1 MPEIPIDSYRVGTRW
16 VPTRF
21 CESVIRM
28 GSGMQTKLT
37 KRMLDRLAPDVERQL
52 IFDTELPGF
61 GVRAMRSGVR
71 TFFAQYRT
79 AGGRRGRKRRVTI
92 GRYGPL
98 TVEQARAA
106 AKALLGDVAQG
117 GDPATS
123 RAASKT
129 APTLR
134 ELGETFLANVEAK
147 RKKSTAKEYRRLWE
161 RHVLPELGTTLVA
174 SVSTA
179 QVSGLHRRMR
189 KTPYLANRMLS
200 LVGGFFSFAE
210 HQGARPR
217 QTNPV
222 KGIEPYKERSRE
234 RFLTPAE
241 TRRLGEALVQA
252 ETVGLPPAPG
262 HRRKPATGATAKHRP
277 KSAGTPKVANLFA
290 VAAIRFLLLTGF
302 REKEALGLRWDT
314 VNLERKVAVLPDTK
328 TGKSVRRLGAAA
340 VLLLDSLPR
349 VKRSPYVFPGSKP
362 GKPLVEINRV
372 WYAVRHAAGLD
383 DVRLHDLR
391 HSFASAVASAGGSLL
406 MIRNLLGHKDTT
418 TTAKYAH
425 LLEDPVQ
432 ATADAT
438 AGELADLLGSSSG
451 KKSVLVRAG

>member
-1 MPEIPIDSYRVGTRW
+1 V
-16 VPTRF
+16 
-21 CESVIRM
+21 
-28 GSGMQTKLT
+28 QAKLT
-37 KRMLDRLAPDVERQL
+37 KRLLDSLEPDTERRL
-52 IFDTELPGF
+52 IFDTELAGF
-61 GVRAMRSGVR
+61 GVRAMGSGVR

-106 AKALLGDVAQG
+106 AKALLGTVAQG
-117 GDPATS
+117 GDPAAV

-129 APTLR
+129 APTLK
-134 ELGETFLANVEAK
+134 ELGDVFLSNVDAK

-161 RHVLPELGTTLVA
+161 RHVLPDLGTTLVA

-179 QVSGLHRRMR
+179 QISALHRRMR
-189 KTPYLANRMLS
+189 ETPYSANRTLS
-200 LVGGFFSFAE
+200 LVASFFSFAE
-210 HQGARPR
+210 HQGARQR
-217 QTNPV
+217 HTNPA

-241 TRRLGEALVQA
+241 TRRLGEALIQA
-252 ETVGLPPAPG
+252 ETTGLPPAPER
-262 HRRKPATGATAKHRP
+262 RRKPVTGPTAKHRT
-277 KSAGTPKVANLFA
+277 KSAGTPKVANMFA

-302 REKEALGLRWDT
+302 REQEALGLRWDT
-314 VNLERKVAVLPDTK
+314 VNLERRVAVLPDTK
-328 TGKSVRRLGAAA
+328 TGKSVRRLGASA
-340 VLLLDSLPR
+340 VLLLESLPR
-349 VKRSPYVFPGSKP
+349 VKKSPYVFPGSKT

-372 WYAVRHAAGLD
+372 WYAVRHAAGLG

-406 MIRNLLGHKDTT
+406 MIRNLLGHRDAT

-425 LLEDPVQ
+425 LLEDPLQ

-438 AGELADLLGSSSG
+438 AGELAGLLGSVSAQRP
-451 KKSVLVRAG
+451 LRARG

>member
-1 MPEIPIDSYRVGTRW
+1 
-16 VPTRF
+16 
-21 CESVIRM
+21 
-28 GSGMQTKLT
+28 MQAKLT
-37 KRMLDRLAPDVERQL
+37 KRMLDSLVPDAERQL

-71 TFFAQYRT
+71 SFFAQYRT
-79 AGGRRGRKRRVTI
+79 AGGRSARKRRVTI

-106 AKALLGDVAQG
+106 AKAILGDVARG
-117 GDPATS
+117 GDPATA

-134 ELGETFLANVEAK
+134 GLGEDFFVNVEAK

-161 RHVLPELGTTLVA
+161 RHVLPELGTTLVK
-174 SVSTA
+174 SVSTG
-179 QVSGLHRRMR
+179 QVSALHRRMR
-189 KTPYLANRMLS
+189 KTPYLANRVLS
-200 LVGGFFSFAE
+200 LVGSFFSFAE
-210 HQGARPR
+210 RQGDRAR
-217 QTNPV
+217 QTSPV
-222 KGIEPYKERSRE
+222 RGIEPYKERSRE

-241 TRRLGEALVQA
+241 TRRLGEALVKA
-252 ETVGLPPAPG
+252 ETLGLPPAPER
-262 HRRKPATGATAKHRP
+262 RRKPVTGATAKHRP
-277 KSAGTPKVANLFA
+277 KSAGAPRVANLFA

-302 REKEALGLRWDT
+302 REKEALGLRWDA
-314 VNLERKVAVLPDTK
+314 VNLERKVAVLQDTK
-328 TGKSVRRLGAAA
+328 TGKSIRRLGAAA
-340 VLLLDSLPR
+340 VLLLESLPR
-349 VKRSPYVFPGSKP
+349 VKKSPYVFPGAKT
-362 GKPLVEINRV
+362 GKPLVEINRI
-372 WYAVRHAAGLD
+372 WYAVRHSAGLD

-438 AGELADLLGSSSG
+438 AGELASLLAPAAG
-451 KKSVLVRAG
+451 KKAGLVRAG